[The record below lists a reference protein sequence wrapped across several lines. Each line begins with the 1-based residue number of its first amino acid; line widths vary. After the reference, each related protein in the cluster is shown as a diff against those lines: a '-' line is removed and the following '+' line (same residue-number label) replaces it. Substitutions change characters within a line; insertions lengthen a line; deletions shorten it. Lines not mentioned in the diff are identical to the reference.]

1 MEPEPEIA
9 SCGHY
14 IEHDNECHEVGIK
27 EERERI
33 LKVARTWISELQGH
47 TSKCDCEKK
56 AEILQNFI
64 DHPDFR
70 GEK

>member
-1 MEPEPEIA
+1 MMELEPEIA

-33 LKVARTWISELQGH
+33 LQDLTNLVDKLNTSRPTSHWIKDLYR
-47 TSKCDCEKK
+47 
-56 AEILQNFI
+56 FI
-64 DHPDFR
+64 EVR
-70 GEK
+70 K

>member
-1 MEPEPEIA
+1 MMELEPEIA

-33 LKVARTWISELQGH
+33 IKLLDKNLGYMDWDELKTLI
-47 TSKCDCEKK
+47 EKG
-56 AEILQNFI
+56 Q
-64 DHPDFR
+64 
-70 GEK
+70 

>member
-33 LKVARTWISELQGH
+33 IKLLDKNLGYMDWDELKTLI
-47 TSKCDCEKK
+47 EKG
-56 AEILQNFI
+56 Q
-64 DHPDFR
+64 
-70 GEK
+70 

>member
-1 MEPEPEIA
+1 MMELEPEIA

-33 LKVARTWISELQGH
+33 LQDLADLVDKLNTSRPTSHWIRDLYG
-47 TSKCDCEKK
+47 
-56 AEILQNFI
+56 FI
-64 DHPDFR
+64 EVR
-70 GEK
+70 K